1 MITLG
6 MRTYLPLEVF
16 TLLVQWVVVK
26 ISQASLL
33 QIRWWTVGPICRD
46 LSMILKINLAA
57 IFPSEN

>member
-33 QIRWWTVGPICRD
+33 QIRWWTVEV
-46 LSMILKINLAA
+46 S
-57 IFPSEN
+57 